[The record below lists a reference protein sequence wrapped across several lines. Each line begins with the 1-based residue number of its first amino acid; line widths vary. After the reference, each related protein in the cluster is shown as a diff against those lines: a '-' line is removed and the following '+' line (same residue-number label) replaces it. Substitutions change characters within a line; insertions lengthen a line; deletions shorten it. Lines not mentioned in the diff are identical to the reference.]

1 MARSR
6 EIRNREN
13 TLSTVNMN
21 TERTSKAISLLVQ
34 SWMHL
39 GSQMIV
45 GSTRIVA
52 DTLQDL
58 NELYCNPRGGG
69 GADTDD
75 DVDYEERG
83 RRRRSERWD

>member
-34 SWMHL
+34 SWMHM
-39 GSQMIV
+39 GTQAIV

-58 NELYCNPRGGG
+58 NDLYCNPRGG
-69 GADTDD
+69 ADTDD
-75 DVDYEERG
+75 DDDYEDRG
-83 RRRRSERWD
+83 RRRSSDRWD